1 MRQSLGIVQ
10 MLLENGADPR
20 LSPTNKNSIL
30 DSANWIA
37 NGPRATREAIE
48 ILEEIEEAVDKL
60 DANDEEMGE

>member
-1 MRQSLGIVQ
+1 

-37 NGPRATREAIE
+37 AGNHATRESAD
-48 ILEEIEEAVDKL
+48 ILEAIEEAVEKWN
-60 DANDEEMGE
+60 ANDEEMEE